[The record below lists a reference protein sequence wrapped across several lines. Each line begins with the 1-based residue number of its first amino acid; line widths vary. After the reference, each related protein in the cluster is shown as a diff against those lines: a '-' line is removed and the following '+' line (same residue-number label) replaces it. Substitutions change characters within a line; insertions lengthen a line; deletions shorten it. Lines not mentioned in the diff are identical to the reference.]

1 MPKLY
6 NLSPFGSHFLNRT
19 QNCCKLVGMSEA
31 PIALATTAQMTDDTE
46 EKMCYNFI
54 IVTETILRITL
65 ALSFLSGYL

>member
-1 MPKLY
+1 
-6 NLSPFGSHFLNRT
+6 
-19 QNCCKLVGMSEA
+19 MSEA